1 MNKKILFIDMDGVMV
16 DFGTHIKSWFD
27 SHQHLIEKFKTC
39 PDHIPGI
46 FRDPLPMDGAIDA
59 INKLYNSGKY
69 DMYIATSA
77 PWGNPSSLTDKRYW
91 IEKYFGEMF
100 HKRLITTHRKDM
112 LIGDYLIDDRT
123 KNGAGE
129 FNGTLLKFGTNWE
142 TNTANDYPNWD
153 SILEKLL

>member
-1 MNKKILFIDMDGVMV
+1 MDGVMV

-123 KNGAGE
+123 KNGAGKFKGE
-129 FNGTLLKFGTNWE
+129 HIHFGTE
-142 TNTANDYPNWD
+142 KFKNWD
-153 SILEKLL
+153 VVLDYLTKKID

>member
-1 MNKKILFIDMDGVMV
+1 MDGVMV
-16 DFGTHIKSWFD
+16 DFSTHIKSWFD

-59 INKLYNSGKY
+59 INKLHNSGKY

-129 FNGTLLKFGTNWE
+129 FNGTLLKFGINWE

>member
-1 MNKKILFIDMDGVMV
+1 MDGVMV

-129 FNGTLLKFGTNWE
+129 FNGTLLKFGINWE